1 MPTTAKLR
9 ITSTRLTAVKHHEGA
24 LTYSRRR
31 GLNDFLRQMHEATPM
46 QTLRTER
53 KGVSAAIL
61 IELARRMELPTA
73 CIAMSLGF
81 SKAAAHRKITGNT
94 LVDGRPIV
102 GLVKL
107 LALAQ
112 AIVDESTS
120 NEVKNFDTVKW
131 LGQWIM
137 RPQPALGGYKPADLL
152 DSTTGVSMVAK
163 VLGAIRSG
171 AYQ

>member
-1 MPTTAKLR
+1 MPTTAQPR
-9 ITSTRLTAVKHHEGA
+9 ITSHQSTDAKHHVDA
-24 LTYSRRR
+24 LTYSGRR
-31 GLNDFLRQMHEATPM
+31 GLDDFLRQMYEATPM
-46 QTLRTER
+46 QTLETER

-61 IELARRMELPTA
+61 NELARRMELPTSY
-73 CIAMSLGF
+73 IAMALGI
-81 SKAAAHRKITGNT
+81 SKVTAHRKIATGK

-112 AIVDESTS
+112 EIVDESTS
-120 NEVKNFDTVKW
+120 SQAEHFDTVKW
-131 LGQWIM
+131 LGQWIV
-137 RPQPALGGYKPADLL
+137 RPQPALGGYKPAELL
-152 DSTTGVSMVAK
+152 DATTGITMVAK

>member
-1 MPTTAKLR
+1 MPSTAMPRNTALR
-9 ITSTRLTAVKHHEGA
+9 STAVKQHAEA

-31 GLNDFLRQMHEATPM
+31 GLDDFLRQMHEATPM
-46 QTLRTER
+46 QTLDTER

-61 IELARRMELPTA
+61 TELARRMELPTSY
-73 CIAMSLGF
+73 IAMTLGI
-81 SKAAAHRKITGNT
+81 SKATAHRKIAAGA

-112 AIVDESTS
+112 TIVDESTAS
-120 NEVKNFDTVKW
+120 EAEHFDTVKW
-131 LGQWIM
+131 LGQWIV
-137 RPQPALGGYKPADLL
+137 RPQPALGGYKPAELL
-152 DSTTGVSMVAK
+152 DSTTSVSIVAK

>member
-1 MPTTAKLR
+1 MPSTAMPLIAAHR
-9 ITSTRLTAVKHHEGA
+9 SSDAKHHADA

-31 GLNDFLRQMHEATPM
+31 GLDDFLRQMHEATPM
-46 QTLRTER
+46 QTLETER

-61 IELARRMELPTA
+61 ADLAKRMELPTSFL
-73 CIAMSLGF
+73 AMTLGI
-81 SKAAAHRKITGNT
+81 SKATAHRKIAAGE
-94 LVDGRPIV
+94 LVDGRRIV

-112 AIVDESTS
+112 EIMDESTS
-120 NEVKNFDTVKW
+120 IEAVNFDTVKW
-131 LGQWIM
+131 LGQWIV
-137 RPQPALGGYKPADLL
+137 RPQPALGGYKPAELL

>member
-1 MPTTAKLR
+1 
-9 ITSTRLTAVKHHEGA
+9 
-24 LTYSRRR
+24 
-31 GLNDFLRQMHEATPM
+31 M
-46 QTLRTER
+46 QTLDTER

-61 IELARRMELPTA
+61 TELARRMELPTSY
-73 CIAMSLGF
+73 IAMTLGI
-81 SKAAAHRKITGNT
+81 SKATAHRKIAAGA

-112 AIVDESTS
+112 TIVDESTAS
-120 NEVKNFDTVKW
+120 EAEHFDTVKW
-131 LGQWIM
+131 LGQWIV
-137 RPQPALGGYKPADLL
+137 RPQPALGGYKPAELL
-152 DSTTGVSMVAK
+152 DSTTSVSIVAK

>member
-1 MPTTAKLR
+1 MPTTAKPR
-9 ITSTRLTAVKHHEGA
+9 TTAPGSATVKHHDTA

-31 GLNDFLRQMHEATPM
+31 GLDDFLRQMYEATPM
-46 QTLRTER
+46 QMLETER

-61 IELARRMELPTA
+61 SELAKRMALPTSY
-73 CIAMSLGF
+73 IAVILGI
-81 SKAAAHRKITGNT
+81 SKATAQRRIAVGE
-94 LVDGRPIV
+94 LLDGRPIV

-112 AIVDESTS
+112 EIVDESTS
-120 NEVKNFDTVKW
+120 SEAEHFDTVKW
-131 LGQWIM
+131 LGQWIV
-137 RPQPALGGYKPADLL
+137 RPQSALGGYKPAELL

-163 VLGAIRSG
+163 VLGSIRSG

>member
-1 MPTTAKLR
+1 MPSTAMPLIAAHR
-9 ITSTRLTAVKHHEGA
+9 SSDAKHHADA

-31 GLNDFLRQMHEATPM
+31 GLDDFLRQMREATPM
-46 QTLRTER
+46 QTLETER

-61 IELARRMELPTA
+61 TELAMRMELPTSY
-73 CIAMSLGF
+73 IAMTLGI
-81 SKAAAHRKITGNT
+81 SKTTALRKIAAGA

-112 AIVDESTS
+112 EIVDESTAS
-120 NEVKNFDTVKW
+120 DAENFDTLKW
-131 LGQWIM
+131 LGQWIV
-137 RPQPALGGYKPADLL
+137 RPQSALGGYKPAELL